1 MNLDQRLS
9 DAARHVAEGVEPPEV
24 HLDAVRSRA
33 RANRRATVALAVA
46 AAMVAVGLV
55 GIPMLAAGRD
65 TTAPQPAVSP
75 RSDIIRTLR
84 DSDCATDRCL
94 KPAYYGIPLGL
105 DQSGRRLRARM
116 TVQVGGWEANGG
128 LHRISRADAGG
139 AVVLSVYQPHEFAGR
154 QPCAEDGATRKVAPH
169 TTVDDVVRLL
179 TTLPQFALV
188 EGPRALPAF
197 GRDTSNLKV
206 RANRVSCSAAGGAQ
220 YDLAH
225 IYGGE
230 GQEPDWVSHIDP
242 GQQLLIEFSV
252 LTLEGK
258 PVVVEARQE
267 GNPGDAIIQELNR
280 VRESLTFGH
289 RQ

>member
-33 RANRRATVALAVA
+33 HANRRAKVALTVA
-46 AAMVAVGLV
+46 AAIVAVGLA
-55 GIPMLAAGRD
+55 GIPLFAAGRD

-84 DSDCATDRCL
+84 DADCAAGRCL
-94 KPAYYGIPLGL
+94 GPAYYGIPLGV
-105 DQSGRRLRARM
+105 DDSGRRLRARM
-116 TVQVGGWEANGG
+116 TVHSGGWEADGF
-128 LHRISRADAGG
+128 LHRITREDATG
-139 AVVLSVYQPHEFAGR
+139 AVVLSVYQPHEFAGPE
-154 QPCAEDGATRKVAPH
+154 PCDGGATRRVAPDAS
-169 TTVDDVVRLL
+169 VDDVVRLL
-179 TTLPQFALV
+179 TTLPQFVVAR
-188 EGPRALPAF
+188 EPRAVAAF
-197 GRDTSNLKV
+197 ARATRNLQV
-206 RANRVSCSAAGGAQ
+206 RANQVSCPAVDAL
-220 YDLAH
+220 YNLAN
-225 IYGGE
+225 IYGSDGSN
-230 GQEPDWVSHIDP
+230 QDFLSYIRPDQPV
-242 GQQLLIEFSV
+242 LIEFWV

-267 GNPGDAIIQELNR
+267 GNPGDAIIQELDQ